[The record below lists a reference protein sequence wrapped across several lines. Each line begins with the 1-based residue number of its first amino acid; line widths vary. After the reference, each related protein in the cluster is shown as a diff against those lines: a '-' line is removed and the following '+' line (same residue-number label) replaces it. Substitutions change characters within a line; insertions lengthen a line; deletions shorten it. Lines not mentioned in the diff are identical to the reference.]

1 MSLDNTEYESSE
13 ARAIIR
19 KEYEAF
25 EIERSKQKEE
35 SEALKIKLNKAEQ
48 LEKYEKDY
56 QEGIQQTL
64 KETEE
69 LLGNKTTLRTFK
81 KLSDIDEITTATII
95 NGLKDDYSSDQIK
108 DYFNNLAQER
118 DFNKFDA
125 ERYKD
130 KNGTVKL
137 TKDLIRDMDKFLKSK
152 EGQSEQKL
160 ENQYETKKEPAKEPR
175 QVSKIDG
182 NIHPEKV
189 SGGGFQGNTRYSE
202 SNKGKFA
209 KEAYRRAQ
217 EILSNSNF

>member
-81 KLSDIDEITTATII
+81 D
-95 NGLKDDYSSDQIK
+95 
-108 DYFNNLAQER
+108 R
-118 DFNKFDA
+118 
-125 ERYKD
+125 
-130 KNGTVKL
+130 
-137 TKDLIRDMDKFLKSK
+137 KS
-152 EGQSEQKL
+152 
-160 ENQYETKKEPAKEPR
+160 
-175 QVSKIDG
+175 V
-182 NIHPEKV
+182 V
-189 SGGGFQGNTRYSE
+189 
-202 SNKGKFA
+202 
-209 KEAYRRAQ
+209 
-217 EILSNSNF
+217 